1 MINWSLY
8 VITDAKLSRGR
19 SHWEVIRAAIAGGA
33 TVVQYREK
41 EGTTRQMIEEA
52 RALRELARQAGVLF
66 IVNDRVDIALAVDAD
81 GVHVGQDDMPAPLAR
96 KLLGA
101 GKIVGVSVDNL
112 EQALQAERDGA
123 DYIGAGPIFATPTK
137 PDAAPPIGVE
147 GLAQICRR
155 VSIPVVAIGGIN
167 AENAGPIVEAG
178 AAGVAVVSAVVAA
191 PDVEA
196 AARRL
201 REAVERARM
210 ERDQRARY
218 FKSARHAGG
227 EQR

>member
-1 MINWSLY
+1 MVDWGLY

-19 SHWEVIRAAIAGGA
+19 SHLEVIRAAIAGGA

-41 EGTTRQMIEEA
+41 EGTTRQMMEEA
-52 RALRELARQAGVLF
+52 RALRELARQAGVPF

-96 KLLGA
+96 KLMGPE
-101 GKIVGVSVDNL
+101 KIVGVSVDNL

-123 DYIGAGPIFATPTK
+123 DYVGAGPIFATPTK
-137 PDAAPPIGVE
+137 PDAAPPIGLE
-147 GLAQICRR
+147 GLAEICRQ

-167 AENAGPIVEAG
+167 ETNAAAVIAAG

-201 REAVERARM
+201 REIVDTARAR
-210 ERDQRARY
+210 
-218 FKSARHAGG
+218 
-227 EQR
+227 

>member
-1 MINWSLY
+1 MDWTLY

-19 SHWEVIRAAIAGGA
+19 SHLEVIRAAIAGGA

-41 EGTTRQMIEEA
+41 EGTTRQLIEEA
-52 RALRELARQAGVLF
+52 RALRELTRQAGVPL

-96 KLLGA
+96 KLMA
-101 GKIVGVSVDNL
+101 GKIVGVSATNP
-112 EQALQAERDGA
+112 EEAWQAERDGA

-137 PDAAPPIGVE
+137 PDAAPPIGLE
-147 GLAQICRR
+147 GLAEICRR

-167 AENAGPIVEAG
+167 EENAAAVIKAG
-178 AAGVAVVSAVVAA
+178 ADGVAVVSAIVAA

-201 REAVERARM
+201 REVVEAAR
-210 ERDQRARY
+210 RRTDP
-218 FKSARHAGG
+218 
-227 EQR
+227 

>member
-1 MINWSLY
+1 MVNWSLY

-19 SHWEVIRAAIAGGA
+19 SHLEVIRAAIAGGA

-41 EGTTRQMIEEA
+41 TATTRQMIEEA
-52 RALRELARQAGVLF
+52 RALRELTRQAGIPF

-96 KLLGA
+96 KLMGP

-123 DYIGAGPIFATPTK
+123 DYVGAGPIFATATK
-137 PDAAPPIGVE
+137 PDAAPPIGLE
-147 GLAQICRR
+147 GLAEICRG
-155 VSIPVVAIGGIN
+155 VSIPVIAIGGIN
-167 AENAGPIVEAG
+167 AENAGAVIAAG

-201 REAVERARM
+201 REAIDGAR
-210 ERDQRARY
+210 
-218 FKSARHAGG
+218 KGPGG
-227 EQR
+227 RR

>member
-1 MINWSLY
+1 MIDWSLY

-19 SHWEVIRAAIAGGA
+19 SHLEVIRAAIAGGA

-41 EGTTRQMIEEA
+41 EGTTRQMIGEA
-52 RALRELARQAGVLF
+52 RALRELARQAGIPF

-96 KLLGA
+96 KLMGP

-112 EQALQAERDGA
+112 EQALQAEEDGA
-123 DYIGAGPIFATPTK
+123 DYVGAGPIFATPTK
-137 PDAAPPIGVE
+137 PDAAPPIGLE
-147 GLAQICRR
+147 GLAEICRR

-167 AENAGPIVEAG
+167 ERNAAAVIAAG
-178 AAGVAVVSAVVAA
+178 AAGVAVVSAIVAA

-201 REAVERARM
+201 REITDTARAR
-210 ERDQRARY
+210 
-218 FKSARHAGG
+218 
-227 EQR
+227 